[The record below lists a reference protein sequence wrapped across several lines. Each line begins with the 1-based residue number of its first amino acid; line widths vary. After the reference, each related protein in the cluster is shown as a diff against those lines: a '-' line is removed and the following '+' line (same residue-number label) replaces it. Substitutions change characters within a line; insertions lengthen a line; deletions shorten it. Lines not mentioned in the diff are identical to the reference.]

1 MELVQQASLVER
13 VKAILLTPKTEWE
26 VIERE
31 PADIVDL
38 FRNYVAI
45 LAAIPAVCGFIGTVL
60 VGFSVPIIGTVRA
73 PIGAALVSAIVGY
86 VFSFVMVYVA
96 AYIIDA
102 LAPTFG
108 GQKNFG
114 NALKTAVYSF
124 TPGWLVGVFMLIPA
138 LGFLGILALY
148 GVYLVWTGLP
158 IMMRS
163 PQEKTLG
170 YTGAVVVVAIAAA
183 LVLGIVQAAT
193 MRI

>member
-1 MELVQQASLVER
+1 MELVQQSSLVER
-13 VKAILLTPKTEWE
+13 VKAIMLTPKTEWP

-31 PADIVDL
+31 PGDMVDL

-45 LAAIPAVCGFIGTVL
+45 LAAIPAVCGFVGTAL
-60 VGFSVPIIGTVRA
+60 VGFSVPVVGTVRA
-73 PIGAALVSAIVGY
+73 PIGAALVSAIIGY
-86 VFSFVMVYVA
+86 VLSFVMVYVL

-102 LAPTFG
+102 LAPAFG

-148 GVYLVWTGLP
+148 GIYLVWTGLP
-158 IMMRS
+158 VMMRS

-170 YTGAVVVVAIAAA
+170 YTGAVVAVA
-183 LVLGIVQAAT
+183 LVVGLVFGMVQAAAF
-193 MRI
+193 RV